1 MSWQPSGCQDDGTR
15 SIELIIYAEHNKE
28 ESFMSLTAILII
40 GAIIFF
46 LPIFVFVALNEHFE
60 WGWGDYDDD
69 TPSNVSKDIS
79 YTHTDLSGCHVE
91 GFGRVSGDGSGCH
104 LSNNG
109 YSLSYGD
116 EKDSYF
122 YGMTDGYHGRA
133 HRSDD
138 GEVTIYDEN
147 NMPSGY
153 VRNGYTYDRWNLPT
167 GQIRKD

>member
-1 MSWQPSGCQDDGTR
+1 
-15 SIELIIYAEHNKE
+15 
-28 ESFMSLTAILII
+28 MSLIAILII

-46 LPIFVFVALNEHFE
+46 VPIIIFVILDDHFE
-60 WGWGDYDDD
+60 WGLVGDGYDD
-69 TPSNVSKDIS
+69 TPSNVSKDTS

-91 GFGRVSGDGSGCH
+91 GFGRISWDGSGSH

-109 YSLSYGD
+109 YSVSYGD
-116 EKDSYF
+116 GKDSYF
-122 YGMTDGYHGRA
+122 YGTGTDGYHGRA

-153 VRNGYTYDRWNLPT
+153 VRDGYIYDRWNLPT